1 MVSGLIRLLPLRW
14 LQQSVRNKLVAMA
27 LLPLLVVLPL
37 LVATLVLWG
46 DAAYHRL
53 LITKVRSDLAVAH
66 GYFDQVIAEV
76 GGGTESVA
84 ASHALLR
91 ALTAGDPA
99 AVDGLLTRSR
109 AELQLDFL
117 QVVAPGSEWLTPADA
132 GFLRTRGARLAVLD
146 GEAFARIAPHLR
158 DRIRIALIPTRNAA
172 PSERRVEDRAF
183 VVLGV
188 SDVVDDAGRV
198 IARLRGG
205 ILLNQNL
212 PFIDHINRIV
222 YPDGSL
228 PFGSQGT
235 ATLFMDD
242 VRITT
247 NVRLFQDQRAIGT
260 RVSQAVSDAVLK
272 RGATWLDRAF
282 VVNDWYVS
290 AYEPLLDG
298 AGQRV
303 GMLYVGYLEE
313 PFRLVKFGMLA
324 TIGLI
329 FLVVMA
335 LAALFS
341 LRWARSIFR
350 PVEQMNR
357 TMRQV
362 EEGQSAARVGPVEA
376 RDEIGALATHLDQL
390 LNVIDEKTRSLQR
403 WGDELDH
410 KVAERTRELAA
421 SNESLL
427 QAQQQLVK
435 SEKLAAIGQLT
446 ASIAHEINNPIAVIQ
461 GNLDLMRETLG
472 THAAPVAAE
481 FRLLDEQVERMRLI
495 VTQLLQYARPTEY
508 AGYVEMLDTGRVLE
522 DSLVLV
528 GHLLGRTQIEVVRQ
542 FHATARV
549 GCNRQELQQVVINL
563 LVNAIQAMPQGGV
576 LTLTTNN
583 AQTADGRSGVVI
595 DVCDSGPGLDPQVV
609 ERLFRPFFT
618 TKNDGNGLGLWI
630 SLGLVERYGGSIEA
644 RNAEVG
650 GAIFSVTLWTEPQT
664 PEAAP
669 APTNSGRL
677 NQPGG

>member
-1 MVSGLIRLLPLRW
+1 MVSGLTQMLPLRW

-247 NVRLFQDQRAIGT
+247 VDE
-260 RVSQAVSDAVLK
+260 VL
-272 RGATWLDRAF
+272 
-282 VVNDWYVS
+282 
-290 AYEPLLDG
+290 
-298 AGQRV
+298 
-303 GMLYVGYLEE
+303 
-313 PFRLVKFGMLA
+313 
-324 TIGLI
+324 
-329 FLVVMA
+329 
-335 LAALFS
+335 
-341 LRWARSIFR
+341 
-350 PVEQMNR
+350 
-357 TMRQV
+357 
-362 EEGQSAARVGPVEA
+362 
-376 RDEIGALATHLDQL
+376 
-390 LNVIDEKTRSLQR
+390 
-403 WGDELDH
+403 
-410 KVAERTRELAA
+410 
-421 SNESLL
+421 
-427 QAQQQLVK
+427 
-435 SEKLAAIGQLT
+435 
-446 ASIAHEINNPIAVIQ
+446 
-461 GNLDLMRETLG
+461 RET
-472 THAAPVAAE
+472 
-481 FRLLDEQVERMRLI
+481 M
-495 VTQLLQYARPTEY
+495 
-508 AGYVEMLDTGRVLE
+508 
-522 DSLVLV
+522 
-528 GHLLGRTQIEVVRQ
+528 
-542 FHATARV
+542 
-549 GCNRQELQQVVINL
+549 QE
-563 LVNAIQAMPQGGV
+563 
-576 LTLTTNN
+576 
-583 AQTADGRSGVVI
+583 
-595 DVCDSGPGLDPQVV
+595 
-609 ERLFRPFFT
+609 
-618 TKNDGNGLGLWI
+618 
-630 SLGLVERYGGSIEA
+630 
-644 RNAEVG
+644 
-650 GAIFSVTLWTEPQT
+650 
-664 PEAAP
+664 
-669 APTNSGRL
+669 
-677 NQPGG
+677 